1 MPTVIIKS
9 LKKVTD
15 DLQQTLESKKQIE
28 ELVEDLNDSIKS
40 TSNSYRAE
48 ELKKINTLKSYLP
61 QIELNNQPED
71 KNLLQVPK
79 VNSKRDKESL

>member
-1 MPTVIIKS
+1 MIIKS

-71 KNLLQVPK
+71 KNLLQVPNVK
-79 VNSKRDKESL
+79 SKRDKESL